1 LPVAATTAIAAGI
14 IAFSLI
20 AACTAPANRA
30 ELPVSQVLFVCEH
43 GNVKSLM
50 AASYFNQ
57 LAQER
62 RLPFRAVARG
72 SAPNST
78 TVPPAIV
85 ENLRGD
91 GYDVAAFHPTAV
103 SSADV
108 SASQHVITIGIE
120 LPAAAQ
126 VEGITAEQWN
136 DVPAASADY
145 GAARAS
151 LKTHV
156 RSLVERLAQDAA
168 NPK

>member
-1 LPVAATTAIAAGI
+1 
-14 IAFSLI
+14 
-20 AACTAPANRA
+20 
-30 ELPVSQVLFVCEH
+30 
-43 GNVKSLM
+43 
-50 AASYFNQ
+50 
-57 LAQER
+57 
-62 RLPFRAVARG
+62 
-72 SAPNST
+72 
-78 TVPPAIV
+78 
-85 ENLRGD
+85 
-91 GYDVAAFHPTAV
+91 
-103 SSADV
+103 V